1 MRLEITRRSDLALR
15 AIRLLEGVEGPVRA
29 VDLADALAS
38 TPQYIPQVM
47 TPLVRAGW
55 VASEPGPRGGYR
67 LAGSLG
73 DRSVLELIELVEGET
88 DTGACVLREGPC
100 GGEEYCSLHEA
111 WTVARTALLDRLAE
125 VPVSTFTHPRGETT

>member
-15 AIRLLEGVEGPVRA
+15 ALQALETADGPVRA
-29 VDLADALAS
+29 VDLAARLSS

-67 LAGSLG
+67 LAGVLG
-73 DRSVLELIELVEGET
+73 ARSVLQLIELMEGET
-88 DTGACVLREGPC
+88 DSGKCVLRGGPC
-100 GGEEYCSLHEA
+100 LGEEHCALHEA
-111 WTVARTALLDRLAE
+111 WSIARSALVGRLSE
-125 VPVSTFTHPRGETT
+125 VPVSALATRGVEK